1 MKKFFIFA
9 SEIRVKAMLCC
20 GAAALLSACGAGVSD
35 PVNGQQSQAA
45 AVLTSSVEHSAANN
59 AAPMPYGASAANDT
73 ALDTAAAAP
82 AATATDAST
91 MTAGA
96 AATPASDA
104 TATTAAA
111 AAATT
116 TTADPAAAD
125 PAAAGNMEPAAG
137 NTLQATNNAESS
149 GQAEVPAGTAPD
161 NPLASCDT
169 GACQH

>member
-59 AAPMPYGASAANDT
+59 AAPLPFGASAADDS
-73 ALDTAAAAP
+73 ALDTSAAATT
-82 AATATDAST
+82 AADAST

-104 TATTAAA
+104 TATTATA